1 MKVGDKIIYKGESF
15 WDLTKGNIYVVIE
28 TTESDVVVIDD
39 KKEPNRVDNLHY
51 SAIEVGAKKETKT
64 PEHYDNSK
72 GSLYQF
78 AEQHK
83 LNSYEFDI
91 IKRVIRCRKKGE
103 FLSDLNKTKN
113 VIDIYI
119 KEQTK

>member
-1 MKVGDKIIYKGESF
+1 ME
-15 WDLTKGNIYVVIE
+15 
-28 TTESDVVVIDD
+28 
-39 KKEPNRVDNLHY
+39 
-51 SAIEVGAKKETKT
+51 A
-64 PEHYDNSK
+64 PEHYDNSN
-72 GSLYQF
+72 GSLYKF

-119 KEQTK
+119 KEQTKM

>member
-1 MKVGDKIIYKGESF
+1 MKVKYLGESV
-15 WDLTKGNIYVVIE
+15 KGRLKDGDFYEVEKKDCHGCVVTNSDGYSVRISNGEFLIIE
-28 TTESDVVVIDD
+28 E
-39 KKEPNRVDNLHY
+39 EP
-51 SAIEVGAKKETKT
+51 ET
-64 PEHYDNSK
+64 PEHYDNSQ

-78 AEQHK
+78 AEQHN

-119 KEQTK
+119 KEQTKM

>member
-1 MKVGDKIIYKGESF
+1 MRVLYKGKTD
-15 WDLTKGNIYVVIE
+15 WDLTKGNIYKVYE
-28 TTESDVVVIDD
+28 KRRDCYTVIDD
-39 KKEPNRVDNLHY
+39 VRERNDVDFRYCTL
-51 SAIEVGAKKETKT
+51 IDEETKT
-64 PEHYDNSK
+64 PEHYDNTN

-78 AEQHK
+78 AEDHK

-91 IKRVIRCRKKGE
+91 IKRIIRCRKKGE

-119 KEQTK
+119 KEQTKM